1 MMKAHCLQIT
11 FIGAWK
17 EPFTFIPTTT
27 TRLYKINEVLWKA
40 ILILIH
46 WIGSKDSIHLC
57 DLCNSRQVVLCM
69 YQSLLSQIITHMRS
83 KSIKQADALSPSSEK
98 CSCVIYCFEEIFH
111 RLFFGISLFFFSFSV
126 HGFRTIQ
133 VVSWTIA
140 HVSNHNTCG
149 CLYGMPW
156 RMWK

>member
-1 MMKAHCLQIT
+1 MIKAHCLQMI

-17 EPFTFIPTTT
+17 EPFAFILLH

-46 WIGSKDSIHLC
+46 WIGSTDSIHLC
-57 DLCNSRQVVLCM
+57 DLCNSRHVVLCM

-83 KSIKQADALSPSSEK
+83 KSIKQADALSPSLEK

-111 RLFFGISLFFFSFSV
+111 RLLFGISPFFFF
-126 HGFRTIQ
+126 FR
-133 VVSWTIA
+133 
-140 HVSNHNTCG
+140 
-149 CLYGMPW
+149 
-156 RMWK
+156 WKTVNNSSGIINNRPRFQS